1 MPCLNLSTNISL
13 DGVDTSSILSEISTA
28 VAKIIKKP
36 EAYVMIVLKGS
47 IPISFG
53 GTEQPAAFGELVS
66 IGGLNPDTNKKLSA
80 AVSAILESKLSVPK
94 NRFYLKFYD
103 SKGANFG
110 WNGSTF

>member
-1 MPCLNLSTNISL
+1 
-13 DGVDTSSILSEISTA
+13 
-28 VAKIIKKP
+28 
-36 EAYVMIVLKGS
+36 MIVLKGS

-103 SKGANFG
+103 SKVINPHPNLNPMNFPSPVPT
-110 WNGSTF
+110 N